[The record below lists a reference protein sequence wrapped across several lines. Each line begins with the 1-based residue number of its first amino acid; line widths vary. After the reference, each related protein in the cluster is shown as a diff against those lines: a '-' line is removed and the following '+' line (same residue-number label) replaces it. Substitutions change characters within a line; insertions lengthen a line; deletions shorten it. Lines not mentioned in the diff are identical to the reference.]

1 MLSRKVTN
9 LKLFKFFHTP
19 KFTEQDQLRAE
30 NCLNSI
36 VFAVSEKS
44 GIPEFIRYDNETVA
58 FAGSRENME
67 LVLEVFIQRYDGK
80 NWLYASLDDEVSWQ
94 EWDYVNLEEFTQ
106 NIIDHLVTRVNR
118 TIKTVTEK
126 TKHKSYR
133 QSSYYLDDTSGEW
146 LLFEDECTT
155 NALICLIAANRT
167 ETIETIK
174 TYQLD
179 LR

>member
-1 MLSRKVTN
+1 M
-9 LKLFKFFHTP
+9 KLFKFLSPP
-19 KFTEQDQLRAE
+19 KISEQDQIRAQ
-30 NCLNSI
+30 NCLKEI
-36 VFAVSEKS
+36 VSAVSEKR
-44 GIPEFIRYDNETVA
+44 GIPEFIHYDAETIA
-58 FAGSRENME
+58 FAGSREKMD

-94 EWDYVNLEEFTQ
+94 EWYYVNLEEFTQ
-106 NIIDHLVTRVNR
+106 NIIDYLVNRVNR

-126 TKHKSYR
+126 VKHQSYR
-133 QSSYYLDDTSGEW
+133 QSAYYLDEISGEW
-146 LLFEDECTT
+146 ILFENDCTT
-155 NALICLIAANRT
+155 SPMVCLIAANRT

>member
-1 MLSRKVTN
+1 M
-9 LKLFKFFHTP
+9 KLFKFFHAA
-19 KFTEQDQLRAE
+19 KIDEQDRLRAE
-30 NCLNSI
+30 NCLKAI
-36 VFAVSEKS
+36 VSTVSEKRR
-44 GIPEFIRYDNETVA
+44 IPEFIRYDKETVA
-58 FAGSRENME
+58 FAGSREKME

-106 NIIDHLVTRVNR
+106 NIIDHLANRVNR

-126 TKHKSYR
+126 VKHKSYR
-133 QSSYYLDDTSGEW
+133 QSAYYLDDTSGEW
-146 LLFEDECTT
+146 VLFEDERTT
-155 NALICLIAANRT
+155 SPLICLIPANRT